1 MLTFIHFTF
10 AQKWFDNLIDHKADK
25 DIKDI
30 FILFPSYNS
39 NEIDNELYKTYYS
52 FRNLSFQNT

>member
-1 MLTFIHFTF
+1 MLTFLHFTF

-30 FILFPSYNS
+30 FILFPSY
-39 NEIDNELYKTYYS
+39 YKS
-52 FRNLSFQNT
+52 KFK